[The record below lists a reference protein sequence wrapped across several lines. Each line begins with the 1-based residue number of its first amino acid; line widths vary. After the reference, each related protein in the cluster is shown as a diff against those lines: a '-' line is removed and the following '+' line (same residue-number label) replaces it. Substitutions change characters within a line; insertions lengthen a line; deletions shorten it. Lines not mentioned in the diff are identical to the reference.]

1 VVLLEELHHPIIGVQ
16 NLFAVLGEGNLPGIS
31 QVLKRSVAPS
41 GKVFYFLFGQEFLAG
56 GFADKFGYKVANG
69 TFNGFRYGRIEF
81 ASAGYVCLHDVAFWF
96 GFYLPQI
103 SASCAPCAISPVFT
117 KA

>member
-81 ASAGYVCLHDVAFWF
+81 ASAGYVCLHDSTNCVVV
-96 GFYLPQI
+96 GDSLKSYI
-103 SASCAPCAISPVFT
+103 APKFSTFPLME
-117 KA
+117 